1 MKKEDVN
8 RVRLALTPLYESVGE
23 TISEQ
28 LCEHVARSVEL
39 LMIDERFR
47 CFSIALEHEAE
58 HTANRI
64 AGDGSI

>member
-1 MKKEDVN
+1 MKQEDLN
-8 RVRLALTPLYESVGE
+8 RVRLALTPLFESVGE
-23 TISEQ
+23 TVNES

-39 LMIDERFR
+39 LMLDERFR

-64 AGDGSI
+64 AGGVK